1 MTEKKLEGKTAL
13 ITGGSRGIGKA
24 ITKLFSEEG
33 ARVAINY
40 NSSESDARK
49 LKDEVPDS
57 EIFKADMSSREQV
70 RGMFSEVGKK
80 FGKIDILVNNAGVMD
95 VMPFEQ
101 YDDARVRK
109 MFDVNVFGPTY
120 ASLEA
125 LELLKKSREPAIIN
139 LASNAGVGT
148 SASGTTYY
156 AMTKAAII
164 MLTKRMAFDF
174 RDAKIRVNAIAPG
187 WIKTDMTLAG
197 KSEKE
202 IMDAEE
208 FFKSRT
214 SLSMTGEAIHI
225 AKAALFLASRD
236 SEYMNG
242 QILVVDGGRT
252 DNLTHSL

>member
-24 ITKLFSEEG
+24 ISKLFSQEG
-33 ARVAINY
+33 AKVAVNY
-40 NSSESDARK
+40 NSSELDAKK
-49 LKDEVPDS
+49 LKDEIPDL

-70 RGMFSEVGKK
+70 ISMFSDVRKK
-80 FGKIDILVNNAGVMD
+80 FGQIDILVNNAGIMD

-101 YDDARVRK
+101 YDDARVRR
-109 MFDVNVFGPTY
+109 MFDINVYGPIY

-125 LELLKKSREPAIIN
+125 LELLKKSREPVIIN

-156 AMTKAAII
+156 AMTKAAVV

-187 WIKTDMTLAG
+187 WIKTDMTLSG
-197 KSEKE
+197 KSERE
-202 IMDAEE
+202 IRDAEE

-225 AKAALFLASRD
+225 ARTALFLASRD

-242 QILVVDGGRT
+242 QILVVDGGRL

>member
-13 ITGGSRGIGKA
+13 ITGGSRGIGRA
-24 ITKLFSEEG
+24 IAKLFSQEG
-33 ARVAINY
+33 ARIAINY
-40 NSSESDARK
+40 YSSESEAMK
-49 LKDEVPDS
+49 LKEELPGS
-57 EIFKADMSSREQV
+57 EIFKADMSSMEQV
-70 RGMFSEVGKK
+70 KSMFLDIKKK
-80 FGKIDILVNNAGVMD
+80 FGRIDILVNNAGIMD

-109 MFDVNVFGPTY
+109 MFDINVYGPIY

-125 LELLKKSREPAIIN
+125 LDLLKKSREPAIIN

-148 SASGTTYY
+148 AASGTTYY
-156 AMTKAAII
+156 AMTKAAVI

-174 RDAKIRVNAIAPG
+174 RDSKIRVNAIAPG
-187 WIKTDMTLAG
+187 WIKTDMTLSG

-202 IMDAEE
+202 IRDAEE
-208 FFKSRT
+208 YFKSRT
-214 SLSMTGEAIHI
+214 SLSMTGEANHI
-225 AKAALFLASRD
+225 AKAALFLASSD

-242 QILVVDGGRT
+242 QILVVDGGRI

>member
-24 ITKLFSEEG
+24 ITTLFSQEG
-33 ARVAINY
+33 ARVGINY
-40 NSSESDARK
+40 NSSEAEARK
-49 LKDEVPDS
+49 LKEDIPGS
-57 EIFKADMSSREQV
+57 EIFKADMSSMEQV
-70 RGMFSEVGKK
+70 KRMFHDVGKK
-80 FGKIDILVNNAGVMD
+80 FGSIDILVNNAGIMD

-109 MFDVNVFGPTY
+109 MFDINVYGPIY
-120 ASLEA
+120 ASLES
-125 LELLKKSREPAIIN
+125 LELLKKSKEPVIIN

-148 SASGTTYY
+148 AASGTTYY
-156 AMTKAAII
+156 AMTKAAVV

-174 RDAKIRVNAIAPG
+174 RESKIRVNAIAPG
-187 WIKTDMTLAG
+187 WIKTDMTLSG

-202 IMDAEE
+202 IRDAEE

-214 SLSMTGEAIHI
+214 TLSMTGEAAHI

-242 QILVVDGGRT
+242 QILVVDGGRM
-252 DNLTHSL
+252 DNLTHSI